1 VNASAA
7 SSATSNRRPRVVY
20 GNDPLC
26 GWCFAIGPELIE
38 AKRRTT
44 DRFDWHVE
52 CGGLVVGDRVHP
64 VAQDREYLVA
74 GLAQVAAVSGRQ
86 ASAAYFDGLLADGTW
101 VSNSEPSCRAVIVV
115 RELAP
120 DRVIEFS
127 HGLTDALYLDGRE
140 PDAPDTIRDIADGVG
155 VDGDLVVTR
164 WSAPAARD
172 ATVAA
177 FAHARAIGVTT
188 YPSLFVDVGGGLA
201 PIVAGWSPADAIVAA
216 LENAAEPLV

>member
-1 VNASAA
+1 MIVDVALDL
-7 SSATSNRRPRVVY
+7 V
-20 GNDPLC
+20 
-26 GWCFAIGPELIE
+26 
-38 AKRRTT
+38 K
-44 DRFDWHVE
+44 RFDWHVE

-64 VAQDREYLVA
+64 VSQDREYLVA
-74 GLAQVAAVSGRQ
+74 GLAQVAAVSGRE

-140 PDAPDTIRDIADGVG
+140 PDAPDTIRKVADALGL
-155 VDGDLVVTR
+155 DGDAVVDR
-164 WSAPAARD
+164 WSGSAAVD

-177 FAHARAIGVTT
+177 FAHARSIGITT
-188 YPSLFVDVGGGLA
+188 YPSLFVDRGAGLV
-201 PIVAGWSPADAIVAA
+201 PIMAGWSPADAIVAA
-216 LENAAEPLV
+216 LEHAVDRPA